1 MQDRISTYQGR
12 VTLTPVS
19 GQVNT
24 YDMVRADSPEQTGTP
39 LNTENLLSQRA
50 SATIL
55 TLAGVEPENPSEA
68 FIQLSKVLYPLK
80 KEAVGIASGSYT
92 GTGTSTTGVSF
103 SETFEFTPMVIMV
116 IDSTAAAGSTTPPSG
131 NYMFIAVQGASQL
144 AKVYGISSETPV
156 DVTWDDY
163 TITLANG
170 TGLNVSGHI
179 YKWVVIGQIPDTG
192 VIDEDEI
199 DWEAAVLALIDDT
212 LTLSDHAADAKAVG
226 DILQT
231 LSTVTYDTDGNM
243 IIQAVSL

>member
-50 SATIL
+50 SSTIL

-92 GTGTSTTGVSF
+92 GTGASSGTF
-103 SETFEFTPMVIMV
+103 LSETFTFTPMVVMV
-116 IDSTAAAGSTTPPSG
+116 IDSTAAAGATSTPSG

-144 AKVYGISSETPV
+144 SRVLHNATETSV

-163 TITLANG
+163 TVTLANG
-170 TGLNVSGHI
+170 TGLNTSGHI

-226 DILQT
+226 DVLKT
-231 LSTVTYDTDGNM
+231 LSTVTYDSDGNI